1 MIGWLW
7 ANGGELALGKINIAL
22 AQRDVNTRRSEVMV
36 LYQALGR
43 AHAEHTVLSRYSAKK
58 TNSQ

>member
-1 MIGWLW
+1 M
-7 ANGGELALGKINIAL
+7 ALGKINIAL
-22 AQRDVNTRRSEVMV
+22 AQRDVNTRRSEVML

-43 AHAEHTVLSRYSAKK
+43 AHAEHTVLFRYSAKK